1 MTRTARTNSIK
12 RFTTVATAVALSG
25 LMLAGCQGKGTS
37 ESGDALTVGLTYT
50 PNVQFAPFYVA
61 EDLGYFDDEGV
72 DVDLRHHGQNEDL
85 FGAMKSGKE
94 QLVYASG
101 DEITQAAAGGTDVV
115 SVATLY
121 NTYPAVLITKADSG
135 IEKPEDLKGKTV
147 GVPGLYGQTYLALLA
162 MLDDAG
168 LSQEDVDLQAVGYT
182 QQAALSSDR
191 VDAVMGFSNNEAV
204 QFEADGLKI
213 RTIEA
218 VDAKKP
224 QLVGPSVG
232 ADSKTIKDNSKDVT
246 KVLSAVDKAIDYMEE
261 NPEETVDIAAK
272 YVPSI
277 KTDEQKQQ
285 ALATLKATLPLMAA
299 DGDAPLLTNNSEKW
313 STMATFMEKAGIID
327 EAVDP
332 TSLYTN
338 DLLP

>member
-1 MTRTARTNSIK
+1 MIRTARTPSIK
-12 RFTTVATAVALSG
+12 RFTVAATAVALSG
-25 LMLAGCQGKGTS
+25 LMLAGCQGKGAS
-37 ESGDALTVGLTYT
+37 ETGDSMTVGLTYT

-72 DVDLRHHGQNEDL
+72 DVDLRHHGQSEDL

-121 NTYPAVLITKADSG
+121 NTYPAVLITKQDSG
-135 IEKPEDLKGKTV
+135 IESAKDLKGKTV

-168 LSQEDVDLQAVGYT
+168 LSQDDVKIQAVGYT
-182 QQAALSSDR
+182 QQAALTSDR

-204 QFEADGLKI
+204 QFKAAGMKI
-213 RTIEA
+213 RVIDA
-218 VDAKKP
+218 VDAKNP

-232 ADSKTIKDNSKDVT
+232 SDSKTIKDNGKDVT
-246 KVLSAVDKAIDYMEE
+246 KVLTAVDKAIDYTEE
-261 NPEETVDIAAK
+261 HPEETVDIAAK
-272 YVPSI
+272 YVPTLKS
-277 KTDEQKQQ
+277 DEQKEQ
-285 ALATLKATLPLMAA
+285 ALATLKATLPLMEA
-299 DGDAPLLTNNSEKW
+299 DGDAPLLTNDAEKF
-313 STMATFMEKAGIID
+313 STMATFMEDAGIID
-327 EAVDP
+327 KALDP
-332 TSLYTN
+332 KSLYTN
-338 DLLP
+338 YLLP